1 MDPQGRRMGCHSVF
15 LRGSGPPKG
24 GVQTDGAVAEGG
36 HGECTALF
44 GVLNIFYFC

>member
-1 MDPQGRRMGCHSVF
+1 MGCHSVF
-15 LRGSGPPKG
+15 LRGSGETAG

-36 HGECTALF
+36 QGERTALF